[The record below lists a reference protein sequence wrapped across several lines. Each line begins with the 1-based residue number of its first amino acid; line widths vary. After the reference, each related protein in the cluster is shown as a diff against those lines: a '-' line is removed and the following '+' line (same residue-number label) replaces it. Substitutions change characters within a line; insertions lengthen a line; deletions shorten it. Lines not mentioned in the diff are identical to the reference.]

1 MKNTI
6 NKIKSNKYLRI
17 IYKTLKAITT
27 LFIVLIVSIIF
38 VQRISNNKVTVGGYS
53 VFTIITESMVPKYQV
68 GDMLLSK
75 KIPTSEIK
83 VGDDVVYMGKSG
95 TFEGKIVTHRV
106 VKIEKKGNELEFHTK
121 GIANT
126 IEDPVVSENQIY
138 GVVTTKLSILSLLS
152 KLVNNIYGFYF
163 IIFVP
168 FAVMIFL
175 EVIDII
181 HEKEKKN

>member
-6 NKIKSNKYLRI
+6 DKIKSNKFLRI
-17 IYKTLKAITT
+17 IYKILKAITT

-38 VQRISNNKVTVGGYS
+38 VQRISNNKVTIGGYS

-75 KIPTSEIK
+75 KIPTNEIK
-83 VGDDVVYMGKSG
+83 VGDDVVYMGKNG
-95 TFEGKIVTHRV
+95 TFEGKIVTHQV
-106 VKIEKKGNELEFHTK
+106 IKIEKKGSELEFHTK

-126 IEDPVVSENQIY
+126 IEDPVVHEKQIY

-163 IIFVP
+163 IIFIP
-168 FAVMIFL
+168 FAIMIFL

>member
-6 NKIKSNKYLRI
+6 DKIKSNKFLRI
-17 IYKTLKAITT
+17 IYKILKAITT

-75 KIPTSEIK
+75 KIPTNEIK
-83 VGDDVVYMGKSG
+83 VGDDVVYMGKNG
-95 TFEGKIVTHRV
+95 TFEGKIVTHQV
-106 VKIEKKGNELEFHTK
+106 IKIEKKGSELEFHTK

-126 IEDPVVSENQIY
+126 IEDPVVHEKQIY

-163 IIFVP
+163 IIFSL
-168 FAVMIFL
+168 FFQYF
-175 EVIDII
+175 
-181 HEKEKKN
+181 

>member
-6 NKIKSNKYLRI
+6 DKIKSNKFLRI
-17 IYKTLKAITT
+17 IYKILKAITT

-75 KIPTSEIK
+75 KIPTNEIK
-83 VGDDVVYMGKSG
+83 VGDDVVYMGKNG
-95 TFEGKIVTHRV
+95 TFEGKIVTHQV
-106 VKIEKKGNELEFHTK
+106 IKIEKKGSELEFHTK

-126 IEDPVVSENQIY
+126 IEDPVVHEKQIY
-138 GVVTTKLSILSLLS
+138 GVVITKLSILSLLS

-163 IIFVP
+163 IIFIP
-168 FAVMIFL
+168 FAIMIFL